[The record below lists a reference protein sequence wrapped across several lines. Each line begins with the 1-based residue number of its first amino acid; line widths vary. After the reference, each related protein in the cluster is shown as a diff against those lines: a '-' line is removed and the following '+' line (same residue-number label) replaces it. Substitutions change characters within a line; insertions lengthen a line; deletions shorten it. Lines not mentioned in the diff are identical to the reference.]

1 MKKTPLDRLAMPR
14 TSLSFALQSLASAQR
29 RWRQMIPGSEP
40 VAPPGEEVSHYSG
53 RQEDAVPGGAR
64 RARLERCRTKVLQ
77 KMKTYRS
84 PVRKI
89 GVRAEARF

>member
-53 RQEDAVPGGAR
+53 RQEDAVPGGAPESPIGKMPDKSTSKKNEDVSEPRPKDR
-64 RARLERCRTKVLQ
+64 R
-77 KMKTYRS
+77 
-84 PVRKI
+84 
-89 GVRAEARF
+89 